1 MIHNEKQILK
11 QIKDL
16 TLMLGGEFSKS
27 STLNSIVAS
36 LNAILLI
43 SPLYINAQSDLLS

>member
-27 STLNSIVAS
+27 STLNSMGRSSEKIV
-36 LNAILLI
+36 IE
-43 SPLYINAQSDLLS
+43 YDINAQNE